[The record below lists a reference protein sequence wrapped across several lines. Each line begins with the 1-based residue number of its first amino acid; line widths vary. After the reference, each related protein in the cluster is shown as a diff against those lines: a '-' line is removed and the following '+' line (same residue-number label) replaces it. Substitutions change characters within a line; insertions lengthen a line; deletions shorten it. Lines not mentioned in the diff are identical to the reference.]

1 MNNDGTPGAVLWC
14 LRYVNPETGRERTE
28 TFRLKRDA
36 ERRLT
41 EIEASKLTGSYVD
54 PRAGKVTVAVWAERW
69 LEVQVQLKAT
79 TQARYRSILDV
90 HVIPRWGQV
99 EVAKVR
105 HSDVQKWVA
114 DLSSER
120 SPATVRKIHRV
131 LSQVLGSAVK
141 DAHLPTCSIRR
152 GIRGGRS
159 RRSHSACAPAHRGL
173 AGDRRRGRRQ
183 GRSADA
189 RTQVGHNDARP
200 VRASVSRPSRHR
212 C

>member
-1 MNNDGTPGAVLWC
+1 MAHVQKRQRMNKDGTPGAVLWC

-54 PRAGKVTVAVWAERW
+54 PRAGKVTVGVWAERW
-69 LEVQVQLKAT
+69 LDVQVQLKAT

-90 HVIPRWGQV
+90 HVIPRWG
-99 EVAKVR
+99 ETELAKVR

-120 SPATVRKIHRV
+120 SPATVRKIHRC
-131 LSQVLGSAVK
+131 SPKYSA
-141 DAHLPTCSIRR
+141 RR
-152 GIRGGRS
+152 
-159 RRSHSACAPAHRGL
+159 
-173 AGDRRRGRRQ
+173 
-183 GRSADA
+183 
-189 RTQVGHNDARP
+189 
-200 VRASVSRPSRHR
+200 
-212 C
+212 